1 MRGRIVISTLLFL
14 VLALGNAAPLSAQN
28 KGAAKGISSIQ
39 NAPTIQELEE
49 MVVEGKIQKPEV
61 FYILSRSETKYSLP
75 QRKESFERRVIQSV
89 EKNPF

>member
-1 MRGRIVISTLLFL
+1 MLLFL
-14 VLALGNAAPLSAQN
+14 VLVFGGAATVFAQS

-49 MVVEGKIQKPEV
+49 MVIEGKIQKPEV
-61 FYILSRSETKYSLP
+61 FYILSRSETKYLLP